1 MSKIL
6 KIIKRQI
13 YILKSKLWFN
23 PFAYCILAILAI
35 YICYLIQQ
43 LNINFYSERINI
55 DTVNALLSIITKS
68 MLAVIVFTVGAI
80 VTAYNSASSSGTP
93 RILAILFRDR
103 ASNKATSSFIG
114 AFIYGVIATIAIK
127 SGVFDKTG
135 VFLIFI
141 LTIFVFA
148 WVIFTFIVWIDS
160 IAKLGQVRTLLTKTE
175 DQALI
180 TVEKYIKNRYQGCNK
195 LIEDKIPEKSI
206 PILASDYGFL
216 NDISFESLN
225 EFCKNSDAKIYI
237 VKYKGEHLASSEVVA
252 YIKCSETLT
261 KDKLAKLSSN
271 FIITNEKSFNEDP
284 IFGIETLSE
293 IAAKAL
299 SPATNDPTTAINV
312 IDTINRC
319 LNCLFDSNTVNE
331 QQIIYE
337 NLYTKDITIDRF
349 IRSGFEYIRIYGSS
363 NLLVA
368 KRIQKSL
375 LHICKQSSDENSKLI
390 ASYMENCYKQANS
403 ELKYTFEKVELQE
416 FIKSL
421 KSQ

>member
-1 MSKIL
+1 
-6 KIIKRQI
+6 
-13 YILKSKLWFN
+13 
-23 PFAYCILAILAI
+23 
-35 YICYLIQQ
+35 
-43 LNINFYSERINI
+43 
-55 DTVNALLSIITKS
+55 

-93 RILAILFRDR
+93 RILVILFRDR

-148 WVIFTFIVWIDS
+148 WIIFTFIVWIDS

-175 DQALI
+175 DQALA
-180 TVEKYIKNRYQGCNK
+180 TVGKYIKNRYQGCNK

-225 EFCKNSDAKIYI
+225 EFCKNLDAKIYI
-237 VKYKGEHLASSEVVA
+237 VKYKGKHLTSSEVVA

-261 KDKLAKLSSN
+261 KDKLTELSSN

-284 IFGIETLSE
+284 IFGIEILSE

-312 IDTINRC
+312 IDTVNRC
-319 LNCLFDSNTVNE
+319 LSCLFDSNTTNG
-331 QQIIYE
+331 QQVIYE
-337 NLYTKDITIDRF
+337 NLYIKDIAIDRF
-349 IRSGFEYIRIYGSS
+349 VRSGFEYIRIYGSN

-375 LHICKQSSDENSKLI
+375 LHICKQSCDENSKLI
-390 ASYMENCYKQANS
+390 ANYMENCYKQANS